1 MMYFHD
7 YYFEPGFFQGNDPD
21 VKLRKLNDSGHHT
34 LFYKYCCNPARYEE
48 YAFCFQ
54 QEFLAMSGLEE
65 QMLHSESAHVYKRL
79 FPSYYETGLSK
90 KGSPTLSQIIFP
102 AVLWKTFSVLP
113 ESPLLSRS

>member
-21 VKLRKLNDSGHHT
+21 VKLRKLNVSGHHT

-54 QEFLAMSGLEE
+54 QEFLAMTMNISV
-65 QMLHSESAHVYKRL
+65 SS
-79 FPSYYETGLSK
+79 PSIMTQDYARREVL
-90 KGSPTLSQIIFP
+90 TLSPIIFP